1 MDKSIQQDQLRQV
14 NNDIPLK
21 NKRVM
26 LVEDEADI
34 AMTFTVVLESDARLK
49 VDSFA
54 DPIAAMNN
62 FRSGFYDLI
71 MIDIALP
78 KLNGFELYY
87 RIRKLDNKVKACFI
101 TAREMYYEDIREK
114 IPELE
119 TKCFITKP
127 ITTEELTKRIKD
139 ILGLE

>member
-1 MDKSIQQDQLRQV
+1 MK
-14 NNDIPLK
+14 P
-21 NKRVM
+21 
-26 LVEDEADI
+26 I
-34 AMTFTVVLESDARLK
+34 AMTFTMVLESDARLK

-62 FRSGFYDLI
+62 FKSGFYDLI

-114 IPELE
+114 IPELRQ
-119 TKCFITKP
+119 TALLQSLLLPKN
-127 ITTEELTKRIKD
+127 
-139 ILGLE
+139 